1 MFCLI
6 LMHIFFSFFATNTH
20 PKLKSRYKNHVKSA
34 SDYARTMDD
43 FDELIDPGTLAHH
56 FLGPE
61 PSPYVLRAIAKED
74 KSKFLVLAY
83 PFFFNLLLAS
93 CLWRSLQR

>member
-1 MFCLI
+1 
-6 LMHIFFSFFATNTH
+6 
-20 PKLKSRYKNHVKSA
+20 
-34 SDYARTMDD
+34 MDD
-43 FDELIDPGTLAHH
+43 FDELIDPGTLAHN

-83 PFFFNLLLAS
+83 PFFFLIYCWHLVYGVL
-93 CLWRSLQR
+93 CKDDDEV